1 MNNNEFSHDNAQF
14 VLSYELL
21 ALLRWLADHDADKIK
36 KIIAKALASGLK
48 DEVNRAREGRN
59 EEETLEEIQHGIIDF
74 FGLLEVLLHETINE
88 HAVQKAMQK
97 NLMPSIDQID
107 STYCDNATVRT
118 SIEKAT
124 AKIEHNPKENPKELL
139 FKELLKRWKP
149 ANKNILN

>member
-1 MNNNEFSHDNAQF
+1 MNNNEFSQDNAQF

-21 ALLRWLADHDADKIK
+21 ALLRWLADHEADKIK
-36 KIIAKALASGLK
+36 KMIAKALASGLK
-48 DEVNRAREGRN
+48 DEVNRARESRN
-59 EEETLEEIQHGIIDF
+59 EEEILEEIQHGIIDF

-88 HAVQKAMQK
+88 QAVQTAMQK

-107 STYCDNATVRT
+107 STICDNATVRT
-118 SIEKAT
+118 SIEKAS